1 VNENSSV
8 HRAAAIAAAAAA
20 AAASRAGFTKAAFA
34 PLQECPNTPTGPLM
48 SFLVVEKN
56 TFRFIFQNS
65 APQWPPRILKHHQH
79 FPHPAAPIDRRRR
92 RRRRRC
98 RRNIPFADQRIK
110 QIIFLRPYADA
121 IESCS
126 IRCGSHV
133 SPRIQRVPLRRPLLC
148 FVQPAAQRH
157 RGRHQ
162 VRTAA

>member
-20 AAASRAGFTKAAFA
+20 AAASRAGFTKAASP
-34 PLQECPNTPTGPLM
+34 PLQEFPNTPTGPLM

-65 APQWPPRILKHHQH
+65 APQWHPEFLKHHQH
-79 FPHPAAPIDRRRR
+79 FSHRAAPIDRR

-110 QIIFLRPYADA
+110 QKIFLRPYADA